1 MKNWNLFDRIR
12 HGEGLTTIGKSGGFI
27 KEPTYTSQDVR
38 YTSSK
43 DDMVLYATL
52 LGWPGAGKTITL
64 KSIHWNTHI
73 KRIRM
78 LGSNETVEW
87 SLSRNGLNVIM
98 PSVPPSEL
106 AVTLRIDKSYGSQ

>member
-1 MKNWNLFDRIR
+1 
-12 HGEGLTTIGKSGGFI
+12 
-27 KEPTYTSQDVR
+27 
-38 YTSSK
+38 
-43 DDMVLYATL
+43 MVLYATL

-98 PSVPPSEL
+98 PSAPPSEL